1 MKFSPRVMEIGKKLA
16 ERMRSKGL
24 YIALHLRLEKD
35 VWVRTGCLTGLSSK
49 YGEIARLEGIKRPEL
64 LTAKS
69 TLTPNERKLAG
80 LCPLNAKEVRR
91 LVSELLF
98 FFTTNTILYCPMNSN
113 LSQNELR

>member
-1 MKFSPRVMEIGKKLA
+1 MELGKKLA
-16 ERMRSKGL
+16 ERMRSKGP

-49 YGEIARLEGIKRPEL
+49 YDEIARLEGIKRPEL